1 MQNFGNM
8 LIRFKMR
15 MRNTNY
21 SWKSTQQSNFDR
33 VFCQH
38 IVLIMFYLNPTGAMN
53 YIISLLCKLPLIHS
67 FIITISWISITKKSE
82 SSWSQLDSN
91 EARAAAYFGKTNLPN
106 LAHYLVFPGHF
117 ALRMRTY
124 RIITIIQIL

>member
-8 LIRFKMR
+8 LIRFQMR
-15 MRNTNY
+15 MHNTNY

-38 IVLIMFYLNPTGAMN
+38 IVLIMFYLNPTGTMN
-53 YIISLLCKLPLIHS
+53 YIISLYANYLSYS
-67 FIITISWISITKKSE
+67 FIITISWISITKKGE

-91 EARAAAYFGKTNLPN
+91 EHEPLHI
-106 LAHYLVFPGHF
+106 LAKQIYQIWL
-117 ALRMRTY
+117 
-124 RIITIIQIL
+124 TILSSQAILHCVCAHTG

>member
-8 LIRFKMR
+8 LIRFQMH
-15 MRNTNY
+15 MHNTNY
-21 SWKSTQQSNFDR
+21 SWKSIQQSNFDR

-38 IVLIMFYLNPTGAMN
+38 IVLIMFYLNPTGTMN
-53 YIISLLCKLPLIHS
+53 YIILCYANYLSYS
-67 FIITISWISITKKSE
+67 FIITISWISITKKGE

-106 LAHYLVFPGHF
+106 LAHYLVFQGHF
-117 ALRMRTY
+117 ALRMCTY